1 MKPVSLVNGGL
12 LALSLWLPGLAN
24 AFNVIEVTFPPVNF
38 DEPRDIA
45 TVWTPIATAEGTQVD
60 VCGPVDAPNAFTTIT
75 LGDGGNPA
83 IGTMTFDGIE
93 HSVYESNVN
102 GIGWILSA
110 RVTSFTD
117 ENGVTGPGGPLL
129 PLLSTTDSVLYP
141 YPGAGAPILAYTGQ
155 ARMTFVKTQAHI
167 PPGSYSVD
175 AVNPPNLAIL
185 LCDRDG
191 TRKDNGLAQLSAPVT
206 INVAA
211 SGCTVASPGE
221 ENLPFG
227 NFTANQFPTVGS
239 TSGTRA
245 VTVRL
250 QCDPNVNLA
259 FTITD
264 QSNPANRTENITL
277 TPDSTARGLEVQAL
291 DMRGG
296 AGIYRL
302 GPDSSAVGVENQ
314 YPIFN
319 TGAGGEV
326 DFPIGFQYIRTGT
339 LTAGS
344 ANARVTL
351 TFSYQ

>member
-1 MKPVSLVNGGL
+1 MKRVSLVNGGL
-12 LALSLWLPGLAN
+12 LALNLWLPGVAN
-24 AFNVIEVTFPPVNF
+24 AGNDINLTFPPINY

-45 TVWTPIATAEGTQVD
+45 TVWTPIASAEGTQVN
-60 VCGPVDAPNAFTTIT
+60 VCGPVDAANAFTEVQ
-75 LGDGGNPA
+75 LDS
-83 IGTMTFDGIE
+83 IGYTPIGRMMFDGVE
-93 HSVYESNVN
+93 HDVFESNVN

-110 RVTSFTD
+110 RITSFTD
-117 ENGVTGPGGPLL
+117 ENGVTGPGGPLI
-129 PLLSTTDSVLYP
+129 PLLDTTHGVMYP

-155 ARMTFVKTQAHI
+155 AKMTFVKTQAHI
-167 PPGSYSVD
+167 QPGSYSVD
-175 AVNPPNLAIL
+175 TGITFHLAGLFCERNGI
-185 LCDRDG
+185 
-191 TRKDNGLAQLSAPVT
+191 TTDNSFASLPAPAT

-211 SGCTVASPGE
+211 AGCTVASPGE

-227 NFTANQFPTVGS
+227 QFNASQFPTVGS

-245 VTVRL
+245 ITVRL

-277 TPDSTARGLEVQAL
+277 TPDSTARGLEVQAV
-291 DMRGG
+291 DMRSGS
-296 AGIYRL
+296 GIYRL
-302 GPDSSAVGVENQ
+302 GPDSSAAGVENQ
-314 YPIFN
+314 YPIVN

-339 LTAGS
+339 LEGGS
-344 ANARVTL
+344 ANARATL